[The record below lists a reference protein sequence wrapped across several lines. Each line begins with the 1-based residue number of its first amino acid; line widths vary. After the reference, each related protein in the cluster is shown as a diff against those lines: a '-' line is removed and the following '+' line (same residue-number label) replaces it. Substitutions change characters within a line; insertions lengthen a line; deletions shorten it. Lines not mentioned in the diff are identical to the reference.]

1 MRLTRVVRVACSC
14 ALTCLAS
21 AASLLAAE
29 EAKDPLKA
37 SPEAVAKW
45 RQMRFGMFIH
55 WGPVSLKGTEI
66 SWSRGDPIPIE
77 EYDNLYKRFN
87 PTKFDAD
94 QWVKIAKNAGVKYIV
109 LTTKHHDGFC
119 LWDTKQTDYNI
130 MNSPLKRD
138 VVKELAAACKKQ
150 GIAFGTYYSTCD
162 WHHPDFP
169 LGSPGGQSKKPNP
182 NLDRYEQYLRKQV
195 EELIRNYGPL
205 STLWF
210 DVPQEFSVERGQG
223 VVRWVRSLQPDIMIN
238 NRTGCAGDYDTP
250 EQSVGKMQTDR
261 PWETC
266 MTICQQWAWKP
277 NDEMKSLK
285 ECLHVLINTVGGD
298 GNLLF
303 NVGPMP
309 DGRIEPRQVKR
320 LREMGQWLA
329 KYGESIYGTRGGP
342 FPRAEWGAATH
353 RGKTVYLHILD
364 PKLDSLKLPPIKQ
377 KIVDS
382 SVMTGGTVTV
392 HQSADGIEVSVPKAD
407 RQEIDTIVELK
418 LDDQAAN

>member
-1 MRLTRVVRVACSC
+1 MRLARVVPVACFL
-14 ALTCLAS
+14 ALAFLAF
-21 AASLLAAE
+21 AASLLAADE
-29 EAKDPLKA
+29 TKDSLKA
-37 SPEAVAKW
+37 SPETVAKW
-45 RQMRFGMFIH
+45 RQMRFGLFIH

-66 SWSRGDPIPIE
+66 GWSRGKEIPIE
-77 EYDNLYKRFN
+77 EYDNLYKQFN

-94 QWVKIAKNAGVKYIV
+94 QWSKIAKDAGVKYVV

-119 LWDTKQTDYNI
+119 LWDTKQTDFNI

-138 VVKELAAACKKQ
+138 VVKELSAACKKQ

-169 LGSPGGQSKKPNP
+169 MGSPGGKSQKPNP

-210 DVPQEFSVERGQG
+210 DVPQKFSVERGEG
-223 VVRWVRSLQPDIMIN
+223 VVKWVRSLQPDIMIN
-238 NRTGCAGDYDTP
+238 SRTGCKGDYDTP
-250 EQSVGKMQTDR
+250 EQRVGKMQTDR

-266 MTICQQWAWKP
+266 MTICRQWAWKP
-277 NDEMKSLK
+277 NDRMKSLK
-285 ECLHVLINTVGGD
+285 ECLHALINTVGGD

-309 DGRIEPRQVKR
+309 DGRIEPRQVER
-320 LREMGQWLA
+320 LKEMGQWLA
-329 KYGESIYGTRGGP
+329 KYGESIYNTRGGP
-342 FPRAEWGAATH
+342 FPRADWGAATH
-353 RGKTVYLHILD
+353 RDNTIYLHILN
-364 PKLDSLKLPPIKQ
+364 PKLDTLKLPPIKQ
-377 KIVDS
+377 KIVGS
-382 SVMTGGTVTV
+382 SVLTGGTASVR
-392 HQSADGIEVSVPKAD
+392 QSADGIEVSVPKSD

-418 LDDQAAN
+418 LDAPAV